1 MADDF
6 YDRNV
11 QTQIAKRV
19 LTILVP
25 VCAIAAVVATLAVF
39 LISPERW
46 VRSTLPSVAIV
57 IFLGLV
63 LLVVRKGYVRRGA
76 TLFVII
82 LAIGIVSGMIL
93 NGGVSA
99 PLYLS
104 SLSVCGLVSWLYP
117 ARRAVVFGAA
127 TIAVG
132 GLFVWLAEGGYIRDI
147 PPLDPMLHWILISV
161 CLGLLMI
168 VSIIPNRMLHQ
179 SLLAG
184 DEKTKS
190 LTESEARLKTF
201 LSAVEASSDAIGM
214 STPDGKH
221 WYQNKAF
228 DELFGNVGDDP
239 PKTIYVDEA
248 VGREVFQTIMDGEP
262 WMGEVKMQ
270 GPKKP
275 VRDIFLRAYAVK
287 NASGNI
293 TTLVGVHMDITEKLR
308 LEEMM
313 IQSEKM
319 LSVGGLAAGMA
330 HEINNP
336 LAGMMQNA
344 EVISN
349 RLDGD
354 RESNKKAALKAGT
367 DMTSIRKFMKLRD
380 IPHMLD
386 MIRASGTNAAGIVTN
401 MLSFARK
408 SDTSFVHC
416 GLADLLNQTIDLA
429 GSDYDIG
436 KNYDFRSID
445 IIREFQ
451 SDMPQ
456 ISCEPGKIQQVVFN
470 ILRNGAEAMLEDAG
484 EQGNNKKSQFV
495 LRLKHETETDM
506 ARIEISDNG
515 PGMDSDTCKR
525 VFEPFFT
532 TKDVDSGMGLG
543 LSVSYFIIKENH
555 HGELSV
561 ESTPGKGSTFIIR
574 LPLTDKRSEK
584 TT

>member
-1 MADDF
+1 
-6 YDRNV
+6 
-11 QTQIAKRV
+11 
-19 LTILVP
+19 
-25 VCAIAAVVATLAVF
+25 
-39 LISPERW
+39 
-46 VRSTLPSVAIV
+46 
-57 IFLGLV
+57 
-63 LLVVRKGYVRRGA
+63 
-76 TLFVII
+76 
-82 LAIGIVSGMIL
+82 
-93 NGGVSA
+93 
-99 PLYLS
+99 
-104 SLSVCGLVSWLYP
+104 
-117 ARRAVVFGAA
+117 
-127 TIAVG
+127 
-132 GLFVWLAEGGYIRDI
+132 
-147 PPLDPMLHWILISV
+147 
-161 CLGLLMI
+161 
-168 VSIIPNRMLHQ
+168 
-179 SLLAG
+179 
-184 DEKTKS
+184 
-190 LTESEARLKTF
+190 
-201 LSAVEASSDAIGM
+201 
-214 STPDGKH
+214 
-221 WYQNKAF
+221 
-228 DELFGNVGDDP
+228 
-239 PKTIYVDEA
+239 
-248 VGREVFQTIMDGEP
+248 
-262 WMGEVKMQ
+262 
-270 GPKKP
+270 
-275 VRDIFLRAYAVK
+275 
-287 NASGNI
+287 
-293 TTLVGVHMDITEKLR
+293 
-308 LEEMM
+308 
-313 IQSEKM
+313 
-319 LSVGGLAAGMA
+319 
-330 HEINNP
+330 
-336 LAGMMQNA
+336 
-344 EVISN
+344 
-349 RLDGD
+349 
-354 RESNKKAALKAGT
+354 
-367 DMTSIRKFMKLRD
+367 MTSIRKFMKLRD

-386 MIRASGTNAAGIVTN
+386 MIKASGTNAAGIVTN

-429 GSDYDIG
+429 GNDYDLG